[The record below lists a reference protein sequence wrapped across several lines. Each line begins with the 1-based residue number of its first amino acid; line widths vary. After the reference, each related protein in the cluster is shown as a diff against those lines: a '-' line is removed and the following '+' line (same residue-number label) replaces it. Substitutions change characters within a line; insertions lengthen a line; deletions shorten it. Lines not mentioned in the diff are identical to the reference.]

1 MALMDDEIEM
11 LVSDGVS
18 PINSENKWFFLDF
31 YGLKR
36 NHDCFMNFFA
46 HENLQDVN
54 TLPSYDIT
62 EVFNK
67 DPALYKTSFDEHG
80 HVIKIHEIPPCI
92 FIDKNEDLMNLMRQ
106 SDGSYKLPSSISYL
120 EYEVYCQKN
129 SILMTNIIY
138 LIPKITKETSI
149 QTIINNET
157 VTLNNANNGY
167 YEYIITSIE
176 WNNSTGKYDINWEM
190 LGGKEGDSGSAG
202 NISFSNLV
210 KVTTLSEDSEA
221 TASVEILS
229 QTEEAI
235 IYQLNLGIPKGKSGD
250 SVKLRVEN
258 NILQYKME
266 SDTIWTNLYEL
277 ENLRGIGISN
287 IEKTESSTE
296 SSGKNT
302 IQITMSDGQTFSFDV
317 YNGAKGENGQNG
329 QDGTNGED
337 GVSISNASLSEIG
350 HLILEF
356 SNGNSVDVG
365 LVKGQ
370 DGTNGQD
377 GQNGQDGTNGAD
389 GIGIS
394 KIEFTSSNKGSQ
406 AGLAGATDTYTIT
419 FTDNNTTTFIVY
431 NGKNGTDGSI
441 TVDDAMSDTS
451 TNTVQNMVIKK
462 YVDDIVGD
470 IQTVLATLTTLSEG
484 GN

>member
-329 QDGTNGED
+329 QDGTNG
-337 GVSISNASLSEIG
+337 
-350 HLILEF
+350 
-356 SNGNSVDVG
+356 
-365 LVKGQ
+365 
-370 DGTNGQD
+370 
-377 GQNGQDGTNGAD
+377 AD